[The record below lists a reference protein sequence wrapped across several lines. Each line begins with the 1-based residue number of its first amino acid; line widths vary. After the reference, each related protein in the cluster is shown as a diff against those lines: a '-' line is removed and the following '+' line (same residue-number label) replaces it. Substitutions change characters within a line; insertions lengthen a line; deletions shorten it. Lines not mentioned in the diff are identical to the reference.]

1 MPSRA
6 AVLLTP
12 LESLH
17 SPPLPFYKHPAPIS
31 PLFAT
36 LRSRPQITENTD
48 TLSPF
53 LAAHTDF
60 SPVSPVF
67 ATHTK
72 TAGVYTNNSH
82 SGTHPLLSFLRLL
95 LLAPSQLLA
104 LRAISGHNGT
114 RRRL

>member
-12 LESLH
+12 LESFH
-17 SPPLPFYKHPAPIS
+17 SRPLPFYKHLAP
-31 PLFAT
+31 
-36 LRSRPQITENTD
+36 
-48 TLSPF
+48 LSPF
-53 LAAHTDF
+53 LATHTDF

-82 SGTHPLLSFLRLL
+82 SGTLPLLPFLRLL

-104 LRAISGHNGT
+104 LRAVSGHNAV
-114 RRRL
+114 RRRVREG